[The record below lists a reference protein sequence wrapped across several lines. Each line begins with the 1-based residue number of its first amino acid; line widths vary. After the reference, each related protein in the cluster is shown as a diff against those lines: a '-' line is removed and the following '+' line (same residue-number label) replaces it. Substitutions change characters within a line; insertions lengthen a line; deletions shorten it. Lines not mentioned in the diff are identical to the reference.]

1 MERSGAILDECKREK
16 QPRFSNVICVIRKN
30 EIRKLSWSSFRG
42 SVEMNLTSIH

>member
-30 EIRKLSWSSFRG
+30 EIIKKIILEFLSWLSGNESD
-42 SVEMNLTSIH
+42 